1 MAATTALGEMFP
13 RMAIRGAQ
21 RSMGL
26 RPTAPIAR
34 TVFAAHR
41 FLSTASKAS
50 VSPPSIVSKS
60 PLQGFLQQRSI
71 FGSSWGASSNR
82 NMLAHLEQVANN
94 NPGSAT
100 AQNAFY
106 SALLRSNMPEILV
119 ERYNTGRFATNS
131 ACDNVFKKALQQI
144 GAAESGVVGNAA
156 GQNAQGNGNGMSN
169 EQLQAVGQAVAAKYA
184 GGNVGINNMRAGSG
198 AGNKAEPLYVVVDE
212 SMFAFIFRITKFV
225 LLFCACGYAFLVVF
239 TLVVESL
246 GFMKKGA
253 AGQNAETKPEL
264 QTTRFAD
271 VHGCDEAKEELQ
283 ELVEFLKAPE
293 SFSTLGGKMPKGVLL
308 AGPPGTGKTLLAR
321 AVAGEAQVPFF
332 YMSGSEFD
340 EVYVGVGA
348 KRVRELFANARSKS
362 PAIIFIDELDAVGS
376 KRHERDAAYAKQ
388 TLNQLLTELDGFEQ
402 NSGVIIIGATNFP
415 ESLDKA
421 LTRPGRFDRNVAVS
435 LPDVR
440 GRIAILKHHLR
451 NIKYDADVDASVI
464 ARGSPGMSG
473 AELES
478 IVNQAAVHASKR
490 KATQVSLEDMV
501 WAKDKIMMGAERKSA
516 VIQQKDKIMTAYHEG
531 GHALVALL
539 TDGCDPLYKAT
550 IMPRGHA
557 LGITFQLPEMD
568 KVSETK
574 KNLEAR
580 IDVCM
585 GGKVAEQLIYGE
597 DGVSTGASSDIQQA
611 TNLAYHM
618 VTQAGMSDLLG
629 NIDLSSNYNR
639 LSTDTKQKIEGEV
652 RRIIEAGKDRATKLL
667 TEKRVELDRLA
678 AALVEYETLDKAE
691 MEKVIKG
698 EPLPANKLKTS
709 PDTPIKLPSAQL
721 PPPFGVPPPIGG
733 PLGGDGATEPEGSA
747 DPRPPYPV
755 ASP

>member
-1 MAATTALGEMFP
+1 MAATTVLGEMLP

-26 RPTAPIAR
+26 RSTAPIAR

-41 FLSTASKAS
+41 SLSTASKGLA
-50 VSPPSIVSKS
+50 SPPTIASKS

-82 NMLAHLEQVANN
+82 NMLAHLEQLANN

-490 KATQVSLEDMV
+490 KATKVSLEDMV

-539 TDGCDPLYKAT
+539 TEGCDPLYKAT

-618 VTQAGMSDLLG
+618 VTQAGMSELLG

-678 AALVEYETLDKAE
+678 TALVEYETLDKAE
-691 MEKVIKG
+691 MEKVIRG
-698 EPLPANKLKTS
+698 EPLPDKLKTS
-709 PDTPIKLPSAQL
+709 PDTPIKLPSVPL

-733 PLGGDGATEPEGSA
+733 PLGGEGATEPESGDDS
-747 DPRPPYPV
+747 RPYPA

>member
-1 MAATTALGEMFP
+1 MAATTSLGEMFP

-21 RSMGL
+21 RSMRL
-26 RPTAPIAR
+26 RSTAPIAR

-41 FLSTASKAS
+41 SLSTASKGS
-50 VSPPSIVSKS
+50 VSPSSIASKS

-156 GQNAQGNGNGMSN
+156 GQNAQGKGMSN

-490 KATQVSLEDMV
+490 KATKVSLEDMV

-539 TDGCDPLYKAT
+539 TEGCDPLYKAT

-568 KVSETK
+568 KVSQTK
-574 KNLEAR
+574 KNLEAS

-629 NIDLSSNYNR
+629 NIDLSSNYGR

-691 MEKVIKG
+691 MEKVIRG

-709 PDTPIKLPSAQL
+709 PDTPIKLPSVPL

-733 PLGGDGATEPEGSA
+733 PMGGEGATEPEGGAAS
-747 DPRPPYPV
+747 PPYP
-755 ASP
+755 AANP